1 MIAEKLAVS
10 LLNPSSAAS
19 NPTLQSPRI
28 GSSEIPIGELAVFEE
43 LAVISFETKEGSI
56 LSLIGPDLRWLDA
69 SGRYAYVKP
78 VTLDEEVACPRTYL
92 AWNIR

>member
-1 MIAEKLAVS
+1 MNAEKLAVS

-43 LAVISFETKEGSI
+43 LAVISFET
-56 LSLIGPDLRWLDA
+56 
-69 SGRYAYVKP
+69 
-78 VTLDEEVACPRTYL
+78 
-92 AWNIR
+92 